1 MNTNAKST
9 FTSATHKLACIV
21 LAVALCFFG
30 SVPANHQRADALTSN
45 DSSIVSWSGAKQGS
59 NYVFTLETNGSAN
72 AAAGKS
78 FQVAYANGATGN
90 NNMFQTIWDA
100 SQVKGGWY
108 QDIEGASIATSGT
121 TVTITIPALYF
132 ANDNFTVSFG
142 GSSITSA
149 EMAGGASTPSAP
161 EPAPTPNPEPTPA
174 PTPDP
179 EPEPTPTPDPEPTPE
194 PEPTPNPEPEP
205 TPTPDAGNAGNGSAN
220 SSKSGIVIDGDFSDW
235 DNVKKYDFQDVD
247 ANGNPKGWD
256 TVNKVAMVWDGDWV
270 YLYFESNA
278 DEPGAMSGAGPN
290 NNGQFAITTDLGNQ
304 TLIQLQRGPQI
315 GGVDGAQVKANNY
328 DWANTPHKWEVAIP
342 ASALGDYK
350 ETISLGAYLVE
361 PTITGVADLQGSKG
375 GDFNGIVYD
384 GKYDDWTYYPHT
396 TIQYATAGTQ
406 EHVADAKGALYA
418 DSAQQKLFGH
428 VVTTMPAHLGEDGG
442 EFTAAVS
449 IRINNDNDLMLTP
462 RFIAVDENGNINWN
476 PQLSGLAN
484 GTYEFYLTSTTV
496 NGTSKNINDLQ
507 ADDVI
512 YGKATITVSED
523 KDEME
528 WEMDIPT
535 LAANLH
541 SGWGQ
546 SKDTVSIDPND
557 IKEFGAQYGR
567 LGQEW
572 VITAGTS
579 TAPFV
584 GIGLCIACV
593 GGVLGWRRYKANAK
607 AGNAAKPSAA

>member
-1 MNTNAKST
+1 MNTIANTNTKSA
-9 FTSATHKLACIV
+9 FISAARKLACIV
-21 LAVALCFFG
+21 LAVALCFFW
-30 SVPANHQRADALTSN
+30 SVPAKHQRADALTSN
-45 DSSIVSWSGAKQGS
+45 DSSIVSWNGAMQGS

-100 SQVKGGWY
+100 SQIKGGWY

-121 TVTITIPALYF
+121 TVTITIPASYF

-149 EMAGGASTPSAP
+149 EMAGGASTPSVP
-161 EPAPTPNPEPTPA
+161 EPAPTPTPEPEPTPT

-179 EPEPTPTPDPEPTPE
+179 EPEPEPTPM
-194 PEPTPNPEPEP
+194 
-205 TPTPDAGNAGNGSAN
+205 PDAGSNGNANAGNSSNAGSGSAD
-220 SSKSGIVIDGDFSDW
+220 SSKSGIVINGDFSDW

-247 ANGNPKGWD
+247 QNGNPKGWD

-315 GGVDGAQVKANNY
+315 GGVNGAQVKANNY

-350 ETISLGAYLVE
+350 ETISFGAYLIE

-428 VVTTMPAHLGEDGG
+428 TVTTMPAHLGEDGG

-449 IRINNDNDLMLTP
+449 IRINNDNNLMLTP

-476 PQLSGLAN
+476 PQLSGLAD

-512 YGKATITVSED
+512 YGKATITVSEG

-535 LAANLH
+535 LATNLH
-541 SGWGQ
+541 ANGGQ

-557 IKEFGAQYGR
+557 IKVFEAQYGR
-567 LGQEW
+567 LGQQW
-572 VITAGTS
+572 VTTAGTS

-584 GIGLCIACV
+584 GIGLCVACV
-593 GGVLGWRRYKANAK
+593 GGVLGWRRYKANAAK
-607 AGNAAKPSAA
+607 AGNAAKTSAA